1 MTWIQGLLEYNNHNH
16 KNGTGKMLTH
26 HVEQPLKSRDH
37 GEVGRAPRNPLL
49 LPEAAACLGRHGPLY
64 ASGAGPL
71 CASHH
76 EPGTHVC
83 LSLF

>member
-37 GEVGRAPRNPLL
+37 GEVDRAPRNPLL
-49 LPEAAACLGRHGPLY
+49 LPEAAECLGRHGPPY